1 MELCKANQRT
11 WKIMWKQFSV
21 TGKNIP
27 NKLKLKNKKKHLEYV
42 GMKKQV
48 KRKHIPCFNIFGNI
62 YLCCDFFLFLNV
74 CSHAMTKTSLFINN
88 NRYSYLFS
96 KRLCVYHRFYLVG
109 LKVCKNYIEIHY
121 TCTVLHNFWLIFNNL
136 LNM

>member
-1 MELCKANQRT
+1 
-11 WKIMWKQFSV
+11 
-21 TGKNIP
+21 
-27 NKLKLKNKKKHLEYV
+27 
-42 GMKKQV
+42 MKKQV

-136 LNM
+136 LNMQRLRKISTWNQQHVIYINSKDHTCLLLQSGTSFC